1 MTLVQLHKKGQMT
14 LPRGVRAQFG
24 LEDGDVL
31 EVAVQDDTIV
41 LRPKKLIDASQA
53 YFWSESWQAG
63 ERQAS
68 VDIAEGRTRQ
78 FADAQTAIAYLQGEA
93 TRRHGG

>member
-1 MTLVQLHKKGQMT
+1 MTLVHLHKKGQMT
-14 LPRGVRAQFG
+14 LPQSVRARFD
-24 LEDGDVL
+24 LEDGDLL
-31 EVAVQDDTIV
+31 EVDVQDDAII

-68 VDIAEGRTRQ
+68 ADIAEGRTRQ
-78 FADAQTAIAYLQGEA
+78 FADAQTAIAYLQSEA
-93 TRRHGG
+93 TQRQDD